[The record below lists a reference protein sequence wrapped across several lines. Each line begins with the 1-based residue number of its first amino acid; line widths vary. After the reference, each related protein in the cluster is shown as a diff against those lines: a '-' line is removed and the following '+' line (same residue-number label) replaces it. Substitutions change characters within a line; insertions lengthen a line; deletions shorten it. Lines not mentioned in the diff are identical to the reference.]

1 MRFSG
6 RTVAAFSAVLL
17 AAACATPPPPL
28 PSAES
33 SSAQQ
38 SAVDFLEAFKALDS
52 ARFDPF
58 FAEEATMFFP
68 DGPFPPA
75 RVEGKAAVTAAF
87 HRFFEMARERGVTR
101 LNIQP
106 TDLQTQDYGAFAVV
120 SFHLRGNDN
129 IGRRSIVMRRD
140 EQGWRIVHF
149 HASALEQSP

>member
-1 MRFSG
+1 MHDTTRG
-6 RTVAAFSAVLL
+6 RDV
-17 AAACATPPPPL
+17 
-28 PSAES
+28 
-33 SSAQQ
+33 
-38 SAVDFLEAFKALDS
+38 
-52 ARFDPF
+52 
-58 FAEEATMFFP
+58 
-68 DGPFPPA
+68 
-75 RVEGKAAVTAAF
+75 VELTLS
-87 HRFFEMARERGVTR
+87 GVTR